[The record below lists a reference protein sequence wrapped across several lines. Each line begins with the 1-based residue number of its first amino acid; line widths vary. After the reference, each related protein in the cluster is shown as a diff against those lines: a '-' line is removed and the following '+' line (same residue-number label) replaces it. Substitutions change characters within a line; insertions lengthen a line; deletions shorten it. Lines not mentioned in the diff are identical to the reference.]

1 MSDDNPWDD
10 AAFKM
15 RVKAAAKKNNI
26 TLRDALLA
34 AGVARGHLDRTGET
48 RSTATILRLAKIL
61 DVSPAYLF
69 GVERCTAA
77 AVEPKMVNGTSKP
90 DRNKQIALYTK
101 LVAAQLATLV
111 YMSSDNSDEKSQEYL
126 MDFVLRVID
135 QVSNA
140 NRSGR
145 EPGM

>member
-26 TLRDALLA
+26 MLRDALLA

-61 DVSPAYLF
+61 DVSPTYLF
-69 GVERCTAA
+69 GLDGCVSM
-77 AVEPKMVNGTSKP
+77 VEPKISNGINKP
-90 DRNKQIALYTK
+90 DRNRQIALYTK

-111 YMSSDNSDEKSQEYL
+111 YMSSDNSDEKSKDL

-135 QVSNA
+135 QVSSA
-140 NRSGR
+140 DRDGKS
-145 EPGM
+145 M